1 MPVNSRGQFFVTIG
15 RPPGDRATY
24 GGRMGQIGELFPGPK
39 IRKESQEDAGTGDQP
54 FEIESLD
61 LDRGV
66 IRVTPRQA
74 PRAPE
79 ERPEG

>member
-1 MPVNSRGQFFVTIG
+1 
-15 RPPGDRATY
+15 
-24 GGRMGQIGELFPGPK
+24 MGQIGELFPGPK

-66 IRVTPRQA
+66 IRVTPRPA

-79 ERPEG
+79 PDPEG

>member
-1 MPVNSRGQFFVTIG
+1 
-15 RPPGDRATY
+15 
-24 GGRMGQIGELFPGPK
+24 MGQIGELFPGPK

-66 IRVTPRQA
+66 IRVTPRPV

-79 ERPEG
+79 GGPES